1 MRIFN
6 IDSGF
11 NRALGKIADMVIL
24 SICWLVCCLPV
35 VTVGAATSALYY
47 ASMKNHLGEGTI
59 IRNFFRAFVRD
70 FKQSLLLELIVVA
83 VAGVL
88 IVDLYVLPQ
97 MDIPLGGLVQV
108 VLTVVA
114 VLGIAM
120 LSYLFPL
127 VARYENTMVQRFQ
140 NAVFMSLM
148 NFHYTLLIVAINC
161 APLLLLVL
169 MTDLFLSII
178 PLLVLIWPGMCALIN
193 AKLFLKIFKQ
203 YENQPEEELQ
213 EQVTEE

>member
-11 NRALGKIADMVIL
+11 NGALGKIADMVIL

-35 VTVGAATSALYY
+35 VTIGAATSALYY

-127 VARYENTMVQRFQ
+127 VARYENTMAQRFQ

-213 EQVTEE
+213 EQAAEE

>member
-24 SICWLVCCLPV
+24 SICWLVCCLPL

-140 NAVFMSLM
+140 NAVYMSLM

-169 MTDLFLSII
+169 MTDLFLSMI
-178 PLLVLIWPGMCALIN
+178 PLVVLIWPGMCAMIN
-193 AKLFLKIFKQ
+193 SKFFLKIFKQ
-203 YENQPEEELQ
+203 YESEQTEQAQ
-213 EQVTEE
+213 E

>member
-108 VLTVVA
+108 VLAVVA

-178 PLLVLIWPGMCALIN
+178 PLLVLIWPGMCAMIN
-193 AKLFLKIFKQ
+193 SKFFLKIFKQ
-203 YENQPEEELQ
+203 YESEQTEQAQ
-213 EQVTEE
+213 E

>member
-11 NRALGKIADMVIL
+11 SGALGKIADMVIL

-178 PLLVLIWPGMCALIN
+178 PLLVLIWPGMCAMIN
-193 AKLFLKIFKQ
+193 SKFFLKIFKQ
-203 YENQPEEELQ
+203 YESEQTEQAQ
-213 EQVTEE
+213 E

>member
-1 MRIFN
+1 M
-6 IDSGF
+6 
-11 NRALGKIADMVIL
+11 L

-213 EQVTEE
+213 EQAAEE

>member
-97 MDIPLGGLVQV
+97 IDIPLGGLVQV
-108 VLTVVA
+108 VLAVVA

-178 PLLVLIWPGMCALIN
+178 PLLVLIWPGMCAMIN
-193 AKLFLKIFKQ
+193 SKFFLKIFKQ
-203 YENQPEEELQ
+203 YESEQTEQAQ
-213 EQVTEE
+213 E